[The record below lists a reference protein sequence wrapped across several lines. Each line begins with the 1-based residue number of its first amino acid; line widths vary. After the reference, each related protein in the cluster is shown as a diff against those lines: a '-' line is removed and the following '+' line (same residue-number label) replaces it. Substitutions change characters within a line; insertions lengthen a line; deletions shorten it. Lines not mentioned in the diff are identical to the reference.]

1 MKQDWLFIGPTLLAG
16 IGQVT
21 KKYADLMEAEY
32 ISFGE
37 QPLKQKYDNI
47 FMFILPIAQQL
58 EMIQKYY
65 KNLSDNI
72 VVMTVCET
80 LTVHPSYEDILQVSK
95 VVYCPSEFARGV
107 LQKQFPKGDFR
118 LLHHWTHVPKLAKP
132 LQSVRPYIF
141 YTIGNVMDPRKNI
154 QALVYTFLHM
164 KTALGCDIQLVLKAT
179 CRQEVNWKVPGVQII
194 NGLLSDDEMDA
205 IHDQCHCYINCS
217 HSEGV
222 GMGAVEAA
230 MRDKP
235 VIITDFGGL
244 KEYVQTPF
252 VVETTPG
259 PIGFDDFLYTK
270 DLEWGHPS
278 RDSLLSQ
285 MMKCYEQNLTHW
297 DHSFTRDL
305 VTRVQGHMCELGT
318 PQGPQTESR

>member
-1 MKQDWLFIGPTLLAG
+1 MKHQDWLFIGPTLLAG

-21 KKYADLMEAEY
+21 KKYADLMKAEY

-37 QPLKQKYDNI
+37 QPTRQKYDNL
-47 FMFILPIAQQL
+47 FMFILPIEQQL
-58 EMIQKYY
+58 DMIKKYY

-80 LTVHPSYEDILQVSK
+80 LTVHPTYEDILQVSK
-95 VVYCPSEFARGV
+95 VVYCPSKFARGV

-118 LLHHWTHVPKLAKP
+118 LLHHWTPVPKPAKP
-132 LQSVRPYIF
+132 LQTARPYIF

-154 QALVYTFLHM
+154 QGLIYTFLHM
-164 KTALGCDIQLVLKAT
+164 KCALNCDVELVLKAT
-179 CRQEVNWKVPGVQII
+179 CRQEVNWKIPGVQVI
-194 NGLLSDDEMDA
+194 NGLLSDEVMDT

-244 KEYVQTPF
+244 HEYVNTPF

-278 RDSLLSQ
+278 RDSLLTQ
-285 MMKCYEQNLTHW
+285 MLKCYEQKLTHW

-305 VTRVQGHMCELGT
+305 VTRVQDHICELGK
-318 PQGPQTESR
+318 PRDQQTE